1 MLDRTAITS
10 RNAVRIVSSILK
22 SGKIDGHGVDFTKF
36 TLSRNSLE
44 RKRVSNRSVLMEQA
58 MQEFQQ
64 KKPRYAT
71 LHWDGALVKDVT
83 GTLQEN
89 ESILV
94 SGAPYYLEGKL
105 LSVSKLVDDNGRPT
119 STGEAQALAVLEQV
133 KAWDVEDVDIAA
145 SNTSNV
151 LPCL

>member
-1 MLDRTAITS
+1 
-10 RNAVRIVSSILK
+10 
-22 SGKIDGHGVDFTKF
+22 
-36 TLSRNSLE
+36 
-44 RKRVSNRSVLMEQA
+44 

-64 KKPRYAT
+64 KKPRYAA

-83 GTLQEN
+83 GSLQEN

-133 KAWDVEDVDIAA
+133 RA
-145 SNTSNV
+145 
-151 LPCL
+151 